1 MTPTVTTSNTALA
14 QIAAKSL
21 PSLSGS
27 PLTYDAARNAFIA
40 DHYTSAAG
48 NTYYRTIRMSPSLAV
63 YYEIG
68 EGWYTNAV
76 FLNGIKLYCWDGT
89 HARLIAQRN
98 WGGCFNYRFFSEYDA
113 RETAISM
120 LRDFLESQ
128 AQLAGVHVSDNE
140 LSSYARRMIDETQC
154 KQIG

>member
-1 MTPTVTTSNTALA
+1 MTTTVTTSNTALA

-40 DHYTSAAG
+40 DRYTSAAG

-63 YYEIG
+63 YYRIG
-68 EGWYTNAV
+68 EGWCHN
-76 FLNGIKLYCWDGT
+76 FLNGIELYCWDGT
-89 HARLIAQRN
+89 RARLIAQRN
-98 WGGCFNYRFFSEYDA
+98 WGGCFNYRFFSEYA
-113 RETAISM
+113 AKETAVSM
-120 LRDFLESQ
+120 LRDFLASQ
-128 AQLAGVHVSDNE
+128 VQLAGAHVSDCE